1 MAVFPELVALPDTRD
16 EDWPMFRDDLERSGF
31 AEGSSVGPQVEILW
45 GIPTFNTTE
54 YGAAKGSP
62 SVVGDMLYCG
72 TDTGRFIAARISDGT
87 IVWQL
92 QLGKTSHGIHG
103 SPAIVGD
110 VVYIGAYDGTLY
122 AIERMTG
129 LLLWRHSLGYQVGSS
144 PAVVP
149 QWGILF
155 SSHEESPMGGGYVVA
170 LDARTGRE
178 LWQRRTLAHPHSSV
192 AVDVQ
197 KGTVFVGDNR
207 GVLYAFDAHSG
218 RELWRREIDRAD
230 GKADIKTT
238 PTVIPE
244 LGVVVFGAWSGKVH
258 ALDEASGRTVW
269 EHDTGGRI
277 MGSTAYLPST
287 RTVFAGSPRGAL
299 YAISAVDGTTRWT
312 YRVAA
317 TIMSSPAVSG
327 DGRAVVFGAGNGVL
341 YAARAD
347 TGEALWDIRIG
358 GQVTGSPTLVGSQ
371 IYVTTRKGGLWALT
385 THEMPVPD

>member
-1 MAVFPELVALPDTRD
+1 
-16 EDWPMFRDDLERSGF
+16 MFRDDLERSGF
-31 AEGSSVGPQVEILW
+31 AEGSSVGALVEILW
-45 GIPTFNTTE
+45 ALPAFNTTD
-54 YGAAKGSP
+54 YGAVKGSP

-149 QWGILF
+149 QWGLVF
-155 SSHEESPMGGGYVVA
+155 SSHEQSPNGGGYVVA

-178 LWQRRTLAHPHSSV
+178 VWQRRTLAHPHSSV
-192 AVDVQ
+192 AIDVQ
-197 KGTVFVGDNR
+197 KGMLFVGDNL
-207 GVLYAFDAHSG
+207 GVLYAFEAQSG
-218 RELWRREIDRAD
+218 RELWRRELDRTD

-244 LGVVVFGAWSGKVH
+244 LGVVVFGAWSGKIH
-258 ALDEASGRTVW
+258 ALDENDGRTVW

-287 RTVFAGSPRGAL
+287 HTIFAGSPRGTL
-299 YAISAVDGTTRWT
+299 YAIDAEDGETRWT
-312 YRVAA
+312 YQVGAR
-317 TIMSSPAVSG
+317 IMSSPAVSG
-327 DGRAVVFGAGNGVL
+327 DGRAVVFGAGNGTL
-341 YAARAD
+341 YAADAE
-347 TGEALWDIRIG
+347 TGAPLWDIRIG
-358 GQVTGSPTLVGSQ
+358 GEVSGSPTLVGNQ

-385 THEMPVPD
+385 THEAPASE